1 MTQVM
6 CVLSSKM
13 VILEKQQWFNP
24 QKKQG
29 KGITQFLFILK
40 EKVNRAKK
48 NLILET
54 NMYYW

>member
-1 MTQVM
+1 M